1 MRLSKLK
8 IALVSSLW
16 VAGLLAAPNYDRILD
31 QAQQRYGQR
40 GSQAMQGWRDLVTN
54 LRQSPET
61 DQVRRINE
69 FVNKRI
75 YFNDD
80 LSVWNQKDYWATPL
94 ESLGRGAGDCEDY
107 AIAKY
112 ISLRLLGVSND
123 KLRMSYVKARIGG
136 PNSRIVEAHMVLGYY
151 PTPDAEPLILD
162 NLLGDLRPA
171 SSRSDLTPVF
181 SFNSEGIWT
190 GTSANASSAGSATAR
205 LSRWRDVIARLQSEG
220 FE

>member
-1 MRLSKLK
+1 VRQPKYK
-8 IALVSSLW
+8 IAALACLW
-16 VAGLLAAPNYDRILD
+16 FAGLWAAPNYDRIQEL
-31 QAQQRYGQR
+31 AQQRYGQR
-40 GSQAMQGWRDLVTN
+40 GLQAMQSWRDQVN
-54 LRQSPET
+54 ALRRSSE
-61 DQVRRINE
+61 DEQVKRVNE

-75 YFNDD
+75 FFNDD
-80 LSVWNQKDYWATPL
+80 LSVWGEKEYWATPL
-94 ESLGRGAGDCEDY
+94 ESLGRGAGDCEDF

-136 PNSRIVEAHMVLGYY
+136 PNSKITEAHMVLGYY
-151 PTPDAEPLILD
+151 PTPTSEPFILD
-162 NLLGDLRPA
+162 NLIGELRPA

-190 GTSANASSAGSATAR
+190 GTAPSASPAGSATAR
-205 LSRWRDVIARLQSEG
+205 LSRWRDVIARLQNEG

>member
-1 MRLSKLK
+1 LRPSKLK

-16 VAGLLAAPNYDRILD
+16 VAGLLAAPNYDRILEL
-31 QAQQRYGQR
+31 AQQRYGQR
-40 GSQAMQGWRDLVTN
+40 GLQAMQSWRSQVET
-54 LRQSPET
+54 LRQSPEA
-61 DQVRRINE
+61 DQIRRINE

-136 PNSRIVEAHMVLGYY
+136 PSSRIVEAHMVLGYY

-171 SSRSDLTPVF
+171 SSRLGLTPVF

>member
-1 MRLSKLK
+1 MRLTKLQFA
-8 IALVSSLW
+8 ALSSLC
-16 VAGLLAAPNYDRILD
+16 VAGLLAAPNVDRIQEL
-31 QAQQRYGQR
+31 AQQRYGQR
-40 GSQAMQGWRDLVTN
+40 GLQAMQSWRDQVNALK
-54 LRQSPET
+54 RAPEE

-75 YFNDD
+75 FFSDD
-80 LSVWNQKDYWATPL
+80 LSVWNEKDYWATPL
-94 ESLGRGAGDCEDY
+94 ESLGRGAGDCEDF

-112 ISLRLLGVSND
+112 ITLRTLGVDND

-136 PNSRIVEAHMVLGYY
+136 PGSKISEAHMVLGYY
-151 PTPDAEPLILD
+151 PTPDSEPYILD
-162 NLLGDLRPA
+162 NLIGDVRPA

-190 GTSANASSAGSATAR
+190 GTSPAASSAGSATAR
-205 LSRWRDVIARLQSEG
+205 LSRWRDVIARLQAEG

>member
-1 MRLSKLK
+1 MRQPNYT
-8 IALVSSLW
+8 IAVLACLW
-16 VAGLLAAPNYDRILD
+16 FAGLCATPNYDRILE

-40 GSQAMQGWRDLVTN
+40 GLQALQSWRDQVN
-54 LRQSPET
+54 ALRRSSE
-61 DQVRRINE
+61 DEQVRRINE

-75 YFNDD
+75 FFNDD
-80 LSVWNQKDYWATPL
+80 LSVWGEKEYWATPL
-94 ESLGRGAGDCEDY
+94 ESLGRGAGDCEDF

-112 ISLRLLGVSND
+112 ISLRLLGVGND

-136 PNSRIVEAHMVLGYY
+136 PNSKITEAHMVLGYY
-151 PTPDAEPLILD
+151 PTPTSEPYILD
-162 NLLGDLRPA
+162 NLIGELRPA

-190 GTSANASSAGSATAR
+190 GTAPSASPAGSATAR
-205 LSRWRDVIARLQSEG
+205 LSRWRDVIARLQDEG